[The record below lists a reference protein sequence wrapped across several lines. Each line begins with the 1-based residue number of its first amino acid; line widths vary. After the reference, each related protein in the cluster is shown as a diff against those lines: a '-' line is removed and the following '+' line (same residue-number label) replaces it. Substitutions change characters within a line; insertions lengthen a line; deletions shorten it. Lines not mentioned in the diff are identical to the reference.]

1 MNNQINEVRNLLVR
15 GDNYTNDHD
24 AKYNALHDYMRGHAK
39 AQGQHPYERYG
50 YTKITS
56 DHTDPEHGNHKVWSN
71 SGPSVKRNP
80 QTGKHEFV
88 KDNLIRNKNMSI
100 KTTENAKNVNPAT
113 GKSHP
118 MNQYVV
124 ANLRRPNAG
133 SQKKQDKTYKTHEAF
148 MNKVKTF
155 RHWGPGQEV
164 AAGDKTPDSHDHP
177 DGHGHMT
184 VTRQTPTATGHVAK
198 KIRYHYQDYDA
209 ITPKHDNRASDEERK
224 GGSTKTPEGKK
235 VGLAIVSSAV
245 SSTPKHDLEHS
256 TMFHDTRDLDQHGI
270 LHSGHPHAQEEAYH
284 NGIRKD

>member
-133 SQKKQDKTYKTHEAF
+133 SQKK
-148 MNKVKTF
+148 
-155 RHWGPGQEV
+155 
-164 AAGDKTPDSHDHP
+164 
-177 DGHGHMT
+177 
-184 VTRQTPTATGHVAK
+184 
-198 KIRYHYQDYDA
+198 
-209 ITPKHDNRASDEERK
+209 
-224 GGSTKTPEGKK
+224 
-235 VGLAIVSSAV
+235 
-245 SSTPKHDLEHS
+245 
-256 TMFHDTRDLDQHGI
+256 
-270 LHSGHPHAQEEAYH
+270 
-284 NGIRKD
+284 